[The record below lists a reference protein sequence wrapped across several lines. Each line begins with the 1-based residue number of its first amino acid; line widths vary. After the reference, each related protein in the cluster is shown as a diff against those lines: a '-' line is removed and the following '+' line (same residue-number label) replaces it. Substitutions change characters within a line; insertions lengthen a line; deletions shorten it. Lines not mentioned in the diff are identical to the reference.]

1 MLSIVLRVLP
11 IEAPSAD
18 LSRVHVVPAKI
29 VARRNRPISSLHEVR
44 LFANTRVPEMR
55 GGMVNY
61 SALFRS
67 ALVALLRNKMR
78 SVLTVLGITIGIAA
92 VICVVA
98 IGKAGQARVEQQLNN
113 LGDNFV
119 WVEAGGRAVNGVRT
133 GTHDTKTLVM
143 ADAIA
148 IKNQVSLIK
157 SVSPNVD
164 DPVQVV
170 YGNQNWHTSYRGV
183 SPEYF
188 EIKRWDLDQGA
199 IFSADDVDRAA
210 DVCVIGR
217 TVRDQLFGVEDPV
230 GKVIRVNGLPCK
242 VVATLHPKGLSLSGQ
257 DQDDTIIIPYT
268 TAQKKLKGITWL
280 DDILCSAVSQEVVK
294 MAGQEAT
301 AVLRDRHHLRP
312 EEEDDFNIRNPE
324 DIIQAQLDASKTL
337 TILLI
342 AIASVSLIVGGI
354 GIMNVM
360 LVSVT
365 ERTREIGVRVA
376 VGATEAAIQLQFLGE
391 SIMLS
396 LVGGAAGVLFGIFGS
411 YLVGQTLQWPI
422 QMSAESIV
430 VAALFSI
437 AVGVFFGYY
446 PARKASLLDPIEAL
460 RYE

>member
-1 MLSIVLRVLP
+1 MHGTPAGGAELGF
-11 IEAPSAD
+11 AD
-18 LSRVHVVPAKI
+18 AVYPAFI
-29 VARRNRPISSLHEVR
+29 SGAREYIRGASVNR
-44 LFANTRVPEMR
+44 A
-55 GGMVNY
+55 
-61 SALFRS
+61 ALLRS
-67 ALVALLRNKMR
+67 AVVALLRNKMR

-119 WVEAGGRAVNGVRT
+119 WIEAGGRAVNGVRT

-188 EIKRWDLDQGA
+188 EIKRWYVDQGA
-199 IFSADDVDRAA
+199 IFSQDDVDRAA
-210 DVCVIGR
+210 DVCTIGR
-217 TVRDQLFGVEDPV
+217 TVREQLFGVEDPV
-230 GKVIRVNGLPCK
+230 GKVIRVNNLPCK
-242 VVATLHPKGLSLSGQ
+242 VVATLHPKGLSLDGR
-257 DQDDTIIIPYT
+257 DQDDTVILPYT
-268 TAQKKLKGITWL
+268 MAQKKLKGITWL
-280 DDILCSAVSQEVVK
+280 DDILCSAVSQDAVK

-312 EEEDDFNIRNPE
+312 EEDDDFNIRNPE
-324 DIIQAQLDASKTL
+324 DIIQAQLEASKTL
-337 TILLI
+337 TVLLI
-342 AIASVSLIVGGI
+342 AIASVSLVVGGI

-376 VGATEAAIQLQFLGE
+376 VGATEEAIQLQFLGE
-391 SIMLS
+391 AVMLS
-396 LVGGAAGVLFGIFGS
+396 LVGGALGVLFGIFGS
-411 YLVGQTLQWPI
+411 YLVGQTLHWQT
-422 QMSAESIV
+422 QMSLESV
-430 VAALFSI
+430 AVAAFFAI

>member
-1 MLSIVLRVLP
+1 M
-11 IEAPSAD
+11 
-18 LSRVHVVPAKI
+18 
-29 VARRNRPISSLHEVR
+29 
-44 LFANTRVPEMR
+44 
-55 GGMVNY
+55 NY
-61 SALFRS
+61 GALFRS

-78 SVLTVLGITIGIAA
+78 SILTVLGITIGIAA

-98 IGKAGQARVEQQLNN
+98 IGKAGQARVQQHLNN
-113 LGDNFV
+113 LGENFV
-119 WVEAGGRAVNGVRT
+119 WIEAGGRAINGVRT

-148 IKNQVSLIK
+148 IKNQISLIK
-157 SVSPNVD
+157 AVSPNVD
-164 DPVQVV
+164 DPVQVI

-183 SPEYF
+183 LPEYVD
-188 EIKRWDLDQGA
+188 IKRWVIDQGA
-199 IFSADDVDRAA
+199 VFSQDDVDRAA
-210 DVCVIGR
+210 EVCLIGR
-217 TVRDQLFGVEDPV
+217 TVREQLFGVENPV
-230 GKVIRVNGLPCK
+230 GKVMRLNSLPCK
-242 VVATLHPKGLSLSGQ
+242 VVGTLQPKGLSLSGQ
-257 DQDDTIIIPYT
+257 DQDDTILLPYT

-280 DDILCSAVSQEVVK
+280 DDILCSAVSQDVVK

-301 AVLRDRHHLRP
+301 ALLRDRHHLRP
-312 EEEDDFNIRNPE
+312 EEDDDFNIRNPE
-324 DIIQAQLDASKTL
+324 DIIQAQLEASKTL
-337 TILLI
+337 TVLLI

-396 LVGGAAGVLFGIFGS
+396 LVGGAAGVLAGIFGS
-411 YLVGQTLQWPI
+411 YLVGQTLGWPI
-422 QMSAESIV
+422 QMSAEAIV
-430 VAALFSI
+430 VAAMFSV

-446 PARKASLLDPIEAL
+446 PARKASRLDPIEAL

>member
-1 MLSIVLRVLP
+1 M
-11 IEAPSAD
+11 
-18 LSRVHVVPAKI
+18 
-29 VARRNRPISSLHEVR
+29 
-44 LFANTRVPEMR
+44 
-55 GGMVNY
+55 NY
-61 SALFRS
+61 TGLLRS
-67 ALVALLRNKMR
+67 ALVALLRNKLR

-133 GTHDTKTLVM
+133 GTHGTKSLVY
-143 ADAIA
+143 ADAVA

-157 SVSPNVD
+157 RVSPNVD
-164 DPVQVV
+164 GNIQII
-170 YGNQNWHTSYRGV
+170 YANQNWYTRYRGV

-188 EIKRWDLDQGA
+188 DIARWYIDQGA
-199 IFSADDVDRAA
+199 AFSQDDVDRAA

-217 TVRDQLFGVEDPV
+217 TVRDQLFGVNDPV
-230 GKVIRVNGLPCK
+230 GKVMRVKDLPCK
-242 VVATLHPKGLSLSGQ
+242 IIGTMIPKGLSMSGQ
-257 DQDDTIIIPYT
+257 DQDDIIIMPYS
-268 TAQKKLKGITWL
+268 TAMKKISGITWL
-280 DDILCSAVSQEVVK
+280 DDILCSAVSQASVK
-294 MAGQEAT
+294 PAGQEA
-301 AVLRDRHHLRP
+301 AAILRDRHHLRP

-324 DIIQAQLDASKTL
+324 DIIQAQLEASKTL
-337 TILLI
+337 TVLLI
-342 AIASVSLIVGGI
+342 AIASISLIVGGI

-376 VGATEAAIQLQFLGE
+376 VGATEEAIQLQFLGE
-391 SIMLS
+391 SVMLS
-396 LVGGAAGVLFGIFGS
+396 LVGGGAGVLFGIVGS
-411 YLVGQTLQWPI
+411 YLVGKTLQWPME
-422 QMSAESIV
+422 MSIEAVV
-430 VAALFSI
+430 VAALFSA

>member
-1 MLSIVLRVLP
+1 L
-11 IEAPSAD
+11 
-18 LSRVHVVPAKI
+18 
-29 VARRNRPISSLHEVR
+29 
-44 LFANTRVPEMR
+44 
-55 GGMVNY
+55 NY
-61 SALFRS
+61 NALLRS
-67 ALVALLRNKMR
+67 AVVALLRNKMR

-133 GTHDTKTLVM
+133 GTHGTKSLVYG
-143 ADAIA
+143 DAVA

-164 DPVQVV
+164 GNIQII
-170 YGNQNWHTSYRGV
+170 YANQNWYTRYRGV

-188 EIKRWDLDQGA
+188 DIARWYIDQGA
-199 IFSADDVDRAA
+199 AFSQDDVDRAA

-217 TVRDQLFGVEDPV
+217 TVREQLFVVDDPI
-230 GKVIRVNGLPCK
+230 GKVMRVKDLPCK
-242 VVATLHPKGLSLSGQ
+242 IVGTMMPKGLSMSGQ
-257 DQDDTIIIPYT
+257 DQDDIIIMPYT
-268 TAQKKLKGITWL
+268 TAMKKISGITWL
-280 DDILCSAVSQEVVK
+280 DDILCSAVSQSSVK
-294 MAGQEAT
+294 PAGQEA
-301 AVLRDRHHLRP
+301 AAILRDRHHLRP

-324 DIIQAQLDASKTL
+324 DIIQAQLEASKTL

-342 AIASVSLIVGGI
+342 AIASISLVVGGI

-376 VGATEAAIQLQFLGE
+376 VGATEEAIQLQFLGE
-391 SIMLS
+391 SVMLS
-396 LVGGAAGVLFGIFGS
+396 LVGGAAGVLFGIVGS
-411 YLVGQTLQWPI
+411 YLVGKTLQWPME
-422 QMSAESIV
+422 MSLEAV
-430 VAALFSI
+430 AVAALFSA
-437 AVGVFFGYY
+437 AVGIFFGYY